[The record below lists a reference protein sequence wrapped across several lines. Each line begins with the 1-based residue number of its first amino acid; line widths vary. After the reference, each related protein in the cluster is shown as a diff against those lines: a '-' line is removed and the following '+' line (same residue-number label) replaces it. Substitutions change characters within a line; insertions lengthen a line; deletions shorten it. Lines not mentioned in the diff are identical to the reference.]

1 VAATIRRAPKVTANP
16 GSFAIYTRA
25 IKEITIVDPYTIRF
39 RTGTP
44 YPLLP
49 NDLSALEIISHRFES
64 ATTEDFNTGR
74 AMIGTGPF
82 RLVEWRPGER
92 TVMRRNDA
100 YWAGMPAWE
109 TVTLRPIGNDSARM
123 AALLSGAVDVIEGVP
138 TASLE
143 SLRQRPEIATRRA
156 VTNRLIYLQI
166 DVARERS
173 PFITDR
179 TGKPLDRNPLRDR
192 RVRLAVSKAINR
204 NAIVDRVMSDAAAP
218 AGQLLPDGYFGTS
231 QRLSP
236 EPFDPEGARRLL
248 AEAGYSD
255 GFGITLHGPNDRF
268 VNDERILQAIG
279 QMLARVGIDA
289 KVEPLPS
296 SIYYPRSAK
305 SEFSLFLVSWSSE
318 TGEPSGPLRGILAT
332 RDPSRGWGTSNRGG
346 YSNPALDAALGDA
359 LATIDEPR
367 REALL
372 RQATE
377 IAIGDLAI
385 VPIQFQVA
393 IWGLRKD
400 LDYVPRSD
408 GFTLAQ
414 DITPAK

>member
-1 VAATIRRAPKVTANP
+1 
-16 GSFAIYTRA
+16 
-25 IKEITIVDPYTIRF
+25 
-39 RTGTP
+39 
-44 YPLLP
+44 
-49 NDLSALEIISHRFES
+49 
-64 ATTEDFNTGR
+64 
-74 AMIGTGPF
+74 
-82 RLVEWRPGER
+82 
-92 TVMRRNDA
+92 
-100 YWAGMPAWE
+100 
-109 TVTLRPIGNDSARM
+109 
-123 AALLSGAVDVIEGVP
+123 
-138 TASLE
+138 
-143 SLRQRPEIATRRA
+143 
-156 VTNRLIYLQI
+156 
-166 DVARERS
+166 
-173 PFITDR
+173 
-179 TGKPLDRNPLRDR
+179 
-192 RVRLAVSKAINR
+192 
-204 NAIVDRVMSDAAAP
+204 MSDAAAP